1 MLISGFQDCFEPI
14 WLPLDRT
21 RQALYPFSSLYFMPS
36 NPMSN
41 LEMASSPA
49 EQCTVYMIY
58 TFSTICTTFSR
69 VVSQLLWQSA
79 VRWCLH
85 RNLLT
90 SFIKNFVE
98 NQINNPVISSFYL
111 YLLSHNIQ
119 YELIRWYLN
128 WPTYSVAGESK
139 LDIDVRW
146 IKCIKNCMNKCLT
159 VVCLKVLWVVTG
171 NVLYKCQSL

>member
-1 MLISGFQDCFEPI
+1 MYI
-14 WLPLDRT
+14 
-21 RQALYPFSSLYFMPS
+21 
-36 NPMSN
+36 
-41 LEMASSPA
+41 
-49 EQCTVYMIY
+49 IY
-58 TFSTICTTFSR
+58 TFSTICSTFSI

-85 RNLLT
+85 CNLLT
-90 SFIKNFVE
+90 SFIKFFVE
-98 NQINNPVISSFYL
+98 NQINNPVIFSFYL

-128 WPTYSVAGESK
+128 WPTYSVACESK

-146 IKCIKNCMNKCLT
+146 IKCIKNCMNKCLN

-171 NVLYKCQSL
+171 NVLYCTSASPYKCMCQNVELQLLYSLHTLTKVMNVMTILA